1 MDLDILHVAVPGKPR
16 ADLAGAASKIFGC
29 LGVADFEERESSNY
43 PTGAYLA
50 GAKDSAKFEVSL
62 EDDQAF
68 GDYDFWLTVKLPGGF
83 PTPLAEFVAR
93 TVERL
98 LGCGFQVS
106 RQEIDDPEG
115 TSTRIVRTVFSLAET
130 PSGARLQRR
139 RELITID

>member
-62 EDDQAF
+62 PSTSCNPQPRR
-68 GDYDFWLTVKLPGGF
+68 LTFSRATIV
-83 PTPLAEFVAR
+83 
-93 TVERL
+93 
-98 LGCGFQVS
+98 LG
-106 RQEIDDPEG
+106 
-115 TSTRIVRTVFSLAET
+115 
-130 PSGARLQRR
+130 
-139 RELITID
+139 